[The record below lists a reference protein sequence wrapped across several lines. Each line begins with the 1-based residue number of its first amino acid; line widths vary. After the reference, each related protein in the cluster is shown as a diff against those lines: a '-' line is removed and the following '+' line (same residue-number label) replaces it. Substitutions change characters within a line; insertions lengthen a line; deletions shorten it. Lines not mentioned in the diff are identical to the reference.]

1 MQKYMEMIDNFI
13 ANIRRL
19 LKLLLSCKRCA
30 NRGVSLRGEIL
41 CRLEYLNEE
50 IRRIIGDLEMLD
62 CGKYCEHLS
71 SDFLKDEFSKYP
83 VISEDEEY
91 GYIFSLPKNKEVF
104 LALSNTK
111 YEQADDGGCI
121 IIRSN
126 PETLEHLFEKSEKRD
141 VRRHIYLPNEDGSYF
156 YSGEYVFDVQKSKD
170 ANAEIW
176 ISIIVMQANGWQRY
190 DKMYIIDSL
199 DEGDN
204 TAFNLEQQ
212 IRQYS
217 HLGRNFCERIK
228 VTTLEQWD
236 VTMNRII
243 NDSSHTNVPILHLE
257 VHGDENGNLIIG
269 KSVIKMQ
276 DFMDT
281 VAQISD
287 KSNAKVL
294 LTLAVCRGL
303 AFFTKMKKAFASLPC
318 SYVIGSSQPLLASNI
333 EMRYS
338 AFYREL
344 LQDSTTKIDI
354 RRAFRKMQNV
364 FKDQPLKMEEYKGQ
378 EFVMMTEGQIF
389 C

>member
-1 MQKYMEMIDNFI
+1 MINSIIRDT
-13 ANIRRL
+13 RRL
-19 LKLLLSCKRCA
+19 LKMLQSCKRCA
-30 NRGVSLRGEIL
+30 YSEYALNGETL
-41 CRLEYLNEE
+41 YRLDSLNEE
-50 IRRIIGDLEMLD
+50 IHRFIADLERLN
-62 CGKYCEHLS
+62 CGKCREHLS
-71 SDFLKDEFSKYP
+71 LEALKEKYARYP
-83 VISEDEEY
+83 VISADEEY
-91 GYIFSLPKNKEVF
+91 GYTFSLPRNQEVF
-104 LALSNTK
+104 IAVPNTK

-141 VRRHIYLPNEDGSYF
+141 VRRHIYLPNEDGSCF
-156 YSGEYVFDVQKSKD
+156 YSGEYVFDVQRSKD

-176 ISIIVMQANGWQRY
+176 ISIIGMQANGWQRY
-190 DKMYIIDSL
+190 YKMYIIDSL
-199 DEGDN
+199 DECDN

-228 VTTLEQWD
+228 VTTLKQWHG
-236 VTMNRII
+236 TMERII
-243 NDSSHTNVPILHLE
+243 NESSHKNVPIIHLE
-257 VHGDENGNLIIG
+257 MHGDENGDLIIG
-269 KSVIKMQ
+269 DSVIKMQ

-303 AFFTKMKKAFASLPC
+303 AFFSKMKKAFASLPC
-318 SYVIGSSQPLLASNI
+318 SYVIGSSQPLWASNI

-354 RRAFRKMQNV
+354 RRAFGKMQNV

>member
-1 MQKYMEMIDNFI
+1 MINSIIRDT
-13 ANIRRL
+13 RRL
-19 LKLLLSCKRCA
+19 LKMLQSCKRCA
-30 NRGVSLRGEIL
+30 FSEYALNGETL
-41 CRLEYLNEE
+41 YRLDSLNEE
-50 IRRIIGDLEMLD
+50 IRRINTDLERLK
-62 CGKYCEHLS
+62 CGECRKHLS
-71 SDFLKDEFSKYP
+71 LEALKEKYARYP
-83 VISEDEEY
+83 VISDDEEY
-91 GYIFSLPKNKEVF
+91 GYTFSLPQNKEVF
-104 LALSNTK
+104 IAVPNTK

-126 PETLEHLFEKSEKRD
+126 PETLERLFEKSEKRD
-141 VRRHIYLPNEDGSYF
+141 VRRHIYLPNEDGSCF
-156 YSGEYVFDVQKSKD
+156 YSGEYVFDVQRSKD

-228 VTTLEQWD
+228 VTTLKQWHG
-236 VTMNRII
+236 TMERII
-243 NDSSHTNVPILHLE
+243 NESSHKNVPIIHLE
-257 VHGDENGNLIIG
+257 MHGDENGDLIIG
-269 KSVIKMQ
+269 DSVIKML

-303 AFFTKMKKAFASLPC
+303 AFFSIMKKAFASLPC

>member
-1 MQKYMEMIDNFI
+1 MIAVFDMINSI
-13 ANIRRL
+13 IRDTRRL
-19 LKLLLSCKRCA
+19 LKMLQSCKRCA
-30 NRGVSLRGEIL
+30 YSEYALNGETL
-41 CRLEYLNEE
+41 YRLDSLNEE
-50 IRRIIGDLEMLD
+50 IRRFIAELERLN
-62 CGKYCEHLS
+62 CGKCREHLS
-71 SDFLKDEFSKYP
+71 LEALKEKYARYP
-83 VISEDEEY
+83 VISADEEY
-91 GYIFSLPKNKEVF
+91 GYTFSLPRNQEVF
-104 LALSNTK
+104 IAVPNTK

-126 PETLEHLFEKSEKRD
+126 PETLEQLFEKSEKRD
-141 VRRHIYLPNEDGSYF
+141 VRRHIYLPNEDGSCF
-156 YSGEYVFDVQKSKD
+156 YSGEYVFDVQRSKD

-228 VTTLEQWD
+228 VTTLKQWHG
-236 VTMNRII
+236 TMERII
-243 NDSSHTNVPILHLE
+243 NESSHKNVPIIHLE
-257 VHGDENGNLIIG
+257 MHGDENGDLIIG
-269 KSVIKMQ
+269 DSVIKMQ

-303 AFFTKMKKAFASLPC
+303 AFFSKMKKAFASLPC

-354 RRAFRKMQNV
+354 RRAFGKMQNV
-364 FKDQPLKMEEYKGQ
+364 FNDQPLKMEEYKGQ

>member
-1 MQKYMEMIDNFI
+1 MQKYMEMIDNLI

-30 NRGVSLRGEIL
+30 YSEYALNGVTLY
-41 CRLEYLNEE
+41 RLDSLNEE
-50 IRRIIGDLEMLD
+50 IRRFIADLERLK
-62 CGKYCEHLS
+62 CGECRKHLS
-71 SDFLKDEFSKYP
+71 LEALKEKYARYP
-83 VISEDEEY
+83 VISDDKEY
-91 GYIFSLPKNKEVF
+91 GYSFSLPQNKEVF
-104 LALSNTK
+104 IAVPNTK

-126 PETLEHLFEKSEKRD
+126 PKKLEHLFEKSKKCD
-141 VRRHIYLPNEDGSYF
+141 VRRRIYLPNEDGSYF

-228 VTTLEQWD
+228 VITLEQWD

-269 KSVIKMQ
+269 KSIIKMQ
-276 DFMDT
+276 DFMDA

-364 FKDQPLKMEEYKGQ
+364 FKDQPL
-378 EFVMMTEGQIF
+378 
-389 C
+389 

>member
-1 MQKYMEMIDNFI
+1 MINSIIRDT
-13 ANIRRL
+13 RRL
-19 LKLLLSCKRCA
+19 LKMLLSCKRCA
-30 NRGVSLRGEIL
+30 YSEYALNGETL
-41 CRLEYLNEE
+41 YRLDSLNEE
-50 IRRIIGDLEMLD
+50 IRCFIAELERLN
-62 CGKYCEHLS
+62 CGKCREHLS
-71 SDFLKDEFSKYP
+71 LEALKEKYARYP
-83 VISEDEEY
+83 VISDDEEY
-91 GYIFSLPKNKEVF
+91 GYTFSLPQNKEVF
-104 LALSNTK
+104 IAVPNTK
-111 YEQADDGGCI
+111 YEQAYDGGCI

-141 VRRHIYLPNEDGSYF
+141 VRRHIYLPNEDGSCF
-156 YSGEYVFDVQKSKD
+156 YSGEYVFDIQRSKD

-228 VTTLEQWD
+228 VTTLKQWHG
-236 VTMNRII
+236 TMERII
-243 NDSSHTNVPILHLE
+243 NESSHKNVPIIHLE
-257 VHGDENGNLIIG
+257 MHGDENGDLIIG
-269 KSVIKMQ
+269 DSVIKML

-318 SYVIGSSQPLLASNI
+318 SYVIGSSQPLWASNI

-354 RRAFRKMQNV
+354 RRAFGKMQNV

-378 EFVMMTEGQIF
+378 DFVMMTEGRIF

>member
-1 MQKYMEMIDNFI
+1 MINSIIRDT
-13 ANIRRL
+13 RRL
-19 LKLLLSCKRCA
+19 LKMLQSCKRCA
-30 NRGVSLRGEIL
+30 YSEYALNGETL
-41 CRLEYLNEE
+41 YRLDSLNEE
-50 IRRIIGDLEMLD
+50 IHRFIADLERLN
-62 CGKYCEHLS
+62 CGKCREHLS
-71 SDFLKDEFSKYP
+71 LEALKEKYARYP
-83 VISEDEEY
+83 VISDDEEY
-91 GYIFSLPKNKEVF
+91 GYSFSLPQNKEVF
-104 LALSNTK
+104 IAVPNTK

-141 VRRHIYLPNEDGSYF
+141 VRRHIYLPNEDGSCF
-156 YSGEYVFDVQKSKD
+156 YSGEYVFDVQRSKD

-228 VTTLEQWD
+228 VTTLKQWHG
-236 VTMNRII
+236 TMERII
-243 NDSSHTNVPILHLE
+243 NESSHKNVHIIHLE
-257 VHGDENGNLIIG
+257 MHGDENGDLIIG
-269 KSVIKMQ
+269 DSVIKML

-294 LTLAVCRGL
+294 LTLAVCRGI
-303 AFFTKMKKAFASLPC
+303 AFFSKMKKAFASLPC
-318 SYVIGSSQPLLASNI
+318 SYVIGSSQPLWASNI

-354 RRAFRKMQNV
+354 RRAF
-364 FKDQPLKMEEYKGQ
+364 
-378 EFVMMTEGQIF
+378 
-389 C
+389 

>member
-1 MQKYMEMIDNFI
+1 MITVFDMINSI
-13 ANIRRL
+13 IRDTLRL
-19 LKLLLSCKRCA
+19 LKMLQSCKRCA
-30 NRGVSLRGEIL
+30 YSEYALNGETL
-41 CRLEYLNEE
+41 YRLDSLNEE
-50 IRRIIGDLEMLD
+50 IRRFIAELERLN
-62 CGKYCEHLS
+62 CGKCREHLS
-71 SDFLKDEFSKYP
+71 LEALKEKYARYP
-83 VISEDEEY
+83 VISADEEY
-91 GYIFSLPKNKEVF
+91 GYTFSLPRNQEVF
-104 LALSNTK
+104 IAVPNTK

-126 PETLEHLFEKSEKRD
+126 PETLEQLFEKSEKRD
-141 VRRHIYLPNEDGSYF
+141 VRRHIYLPNEDGSCF
-156 YSGEYVFDVQKSKD
+156 YSGEYVFDVQRSKD

-228 VTTLEQWD
+228 VTTLKQWHG
-236 VTMNRII
+236 TMERII
-243 NDSSHTNVPILHLE
+243 NESSHKNVPIIHLE
-257 VHGDENGNLIIG
+257 MHGDENGDLIIG
-269 KSVIKMQ
+269 DSVIKMQ

-303 AFFTKMKKAFASLPC
+303 AFFSKMKKAFASLPC

-354 RRAFRKMQNV
+354 RRAFGKMQNV
-364 FKDQPLKMEEYKGQ
+364 FNDQPLKMEEYKGQ

>member
-1 MQKYMEMIDNFI
+1 MINSIIRDT
-13 ANIRRL
+13 RRL
-19 LKLLLSCKRCA
+19 LKMLQSCKRCA
-30 NRGVSLRGEIL
+30 YSEYALNGETLYRLKSLI
-41 CRLEYLNEE
+41 EE
-50 IRRIIGDLEMLD
+50 IHRFIAELERLN
-62 CGKYCEHLS
+62 CGKCREHLS
-71 SDFLKDEFSKYP
+71 LDALKEKYARYP
-83 VISEDEEY
+83 VISDDEEY
-91 GYIFSLPKNKEVF
+91 GYTFSLPQNKEVF
-104 LALSNTK
+104 IAVPNTK
-111 YEQADDGGCI
+111 YEQAYDGGCI

-141 VRRHIYLPNEDGSYF
+141 VRRHIYLPNEDGSCF
-156 YSGEYVFDVQKSKD
+156 YSGEYVFGVQRSKD

-228 VTTLEQWD
+228 VTTLKQWHG
-236 VTMNRII
+236 TMERII
-243 NDSSHTNVPILHLE
+243 NESSHKNVPIIHLE
-257 VHGDENGNLIIG
+257 MHGDENGDLIIG
-269 KSVIKMQ
+269 DSVIRMQ

-303 AFFTKMKKAFASLPC
+303 AFFSKMKKAFASLPC
-318 SYVIGSSQPLLASNI
+318 SYVIGSSKPLWASNI

-354 RRAFRKMQNV
+354 RRAFGKMQNV

>member
-1 MQKYMEMIDNFI
+1 MINSIIRDT
-13 ANIRRL
+13 RRL
-19 LKLLLSCKRCA
+19 LKMLQSCKRCA
-30 NRGVSLRGEIL
+30 YSEYALNGETLYRLKSLI
-41 CRLEYLNEE
+41 EE
-50 IRRIIGDLEMLD
+50 IHRFIAELERLN
-62 CGKYCEHLS
+62 CGKCREHLS
-71 SDFLKDEFSKYP
+71 LDALKEKYARYP
-83 VISEDEEY
+83 VISYDEEY
-91 GYIFSLPKNKEVF
+91 GYTFSLPQNKEVF
-104 LALSNTK
+104 IAVPNTK
-111 YEQADDGGCI
+111 YEQAYDGGSI

-126 PETLEHLFEKSEKRD
+126 PETLEHLFEKSEKRN
-141 VRRHIYLPNEDGSYF
+141 VRRHIYLPNEDGSCF
-156 YSGEYVFDVQKSKD
+156 YSGEYVFDVQRSKD

-228 VTTLEQWD
+228 VTTLKQWHG
-236 VTMNRII
+236 TMEMII
-243 NDSSHTNVPILHLE
+243 NESSHKNVPIIHLE
-257 VHGDENGNLIIG
+257 MHGDENGDLIIG
-269 KSVIKMQ
+269 DSVIKMQ

-354 RRAFRKMQNV
+354 RRAFGKMQNV

>member
-1 MQKYMEMIDNFI
+1 MEMIDNFI

-30 NRGVSLRGEIL
+30 NRGISLRGEIL

-50 IRRIIGDLEMLD
+50 IRCIIGDVEMFD
-62 CGKYCEHLS
+62 CGKCCEHLS
-71 SDFLKDEFSKYP
+71 LDFLRDEFSKHP
-83 VISEDEEY
+83 VILADEEY
-91 GYIFSLPKNKEVF
+91 GYSFSLPQNKEVF
-104 LALSNTK
+104 IAVPNTK
-111 YEQADDGGCI
+111 YEQSDDGGI

-126 PETLEHLFEKSEKRD
+126 PETLEHLFEKSKKRD
-141 VRRHIYLPNEDGSYF
+141 VRRHIYLQNEDGSYF
-156 YSGEYVFDVQKSKD
+156 YSGEYVFDVQRSKD
-170 ANAEIW
+170 VNAEIW

-217 HLGRNFCERIK
+217 HLSEDFCERIK
-228 VTTLEQWD
+228 VTTLKQWN

-243 NDSSHTNVPILHLE
+243 NDSSHCHVPILHLE

-269 KSVIKMQ
+269 NSVIMMQ
-276 DFMDT
+276 DFMDA
-281 VAQISD
+281 VALISA
-287 KSNAKVL
+287 KCNAKVL

-303 AFFTKMKKAFASLPC
+303 AFFSKMKKAFASLPC
-318 SYVIGSSQPLLASNI
+318 SYVIGSSQPLWASNI
-333 EMRYS
+333 EKRYS

-354 RRAFRKMQNV
+354 RRAFRKMQDV

-378 EFVMMTEGQIF
+378 DFVMMTEGQIY

>member
-1 MQKYMEMIDNFI
+1 MHKYEEMIDNFI
-13 ANIRRL
+13 TNIRRL

-41 CRLEYLNEE
+41 CRLEYLNKE
-50 IRRIIGDLEMLD
+50 IRCIIGDLEMFD
-62 CGKYCEHLS
+62 CGKCREHLS
-71 SDFLKDEFSKYP
+71 LDFLRDEFSKHP
-83 VISEDEEY
+83 VILADEEY
-91 GYIFSLPKNKEVF
+91 GYSFSLPQNKEVF
-104 LALSNTK
+104 IAVPNTK
-111 YEQADDGGCI
+111 YEQTDDGECI

-141 VRRHIYLPNEDGSYF
+141 VRRHIYLQNEDGSYF
-156 YSGEYVFDVQKSKD
+156 YSGEYVFDVQRSKD
-170 ANAEIW
+170 VNAEIW

-217 HLGRNFCERIK
+217 HLGGDFCERIK
-228 VTTLEQWD
+228 VTTLKQWN

-243 NDSSHTNVPILHLE
+243 NDSSHCHVPILHLE

-269 KSVIKMQ
+269 NSVIMMQ
-276 DFMDT
+276 DFMDA
-281 VAQISD
+281 VEQISA
-287 KSNAKVL
+287 KCNAKIL

-303 AFFTKMKKAFASLPC
+303 AFFSKMKKAFASLPC
-318 SYVIGSSQPLLASNI
+318 SYVIGSSQPLWASNI
-333 EMRYS
+333 EKRYS

-378 EFVMMTEGQIF
+378 EFAMMTEGQIY